1 MGLDVSKVVQ
11 PAVRGRDDVLVAA
24 FLLMG
29 NTTFRHPVEASVS
42 PEGGLLAS
50 ARARRQMP
58 ACPVPAPLMGA
69 GGELALFGL
78 RK

>member
-29 NTTFRHPVEASVS
+29 NTTFRHPSGSICVSRRRAAGISKSKEANASLSS
-42 PEGGLLAS
+42 PSTLDGG
-50 ARARRQMP
+50 RGR
-58 ACPVPAPLMGA
+58 ACPVWP
-69 GGELALFGL
+69 
-78 RK
+78 